1 MKTELESETNTLL
14 YDVVIIGAGP
24 AGIQAAIHAVRK
36 KATTLMLGRI
46 ERSSLY
52 SAHVENY
59 ACVDGVTTGREFLE
73 AGISQVKRFGAQ
85 LLEDDVLKIRQ
96 KEALFVLDLESGA
109 TISSRT
115 LIFATGTA
123 RKKLKV
129 PGEKELAGRGVSY
142 CVDCDANFYRNAT
155 VAVVGNASAAIDGAL
170 TLTGYASRVYL
181 VSQDLVASSDLLD
194 KLKNSTVEHLA
205 GTWVKAIQGENAVQ
219 SILLQSGTEVKVD
232 GVFIELGA
240 KGAME
245 LALEIGVQ
253 LDLDTMTHIDT
264 NKLAETNVP
273 GVYAAGDISGHPY
286 QFAKAVGEGCV
297 AGMEAANFARKQ
309 KGGGE

>member
-1 MKTELESETNTLL
+1 MEIKQDAVL

-36 KATTLMLGRI
+36 KAEVLLLGRI

-59 ACVDGVTTGREFLE
+59 ACIEGVKTGQELLE
-73 AGISQVKRFGAQ
+73 AGISQVKRFGAR
-85 LLEDDVLKIRQ
+85 LLDDDVLKIHQRDV
-96 KEALFVLDLESGA
+96 LFDLVLEGGA

-115 LIFATGTA
+115 VIFATGTA

-155 VAVVGNASAAIDGAL
+155 VAVVGNASAAVDGAL

-181 VSQDLVASSDLLD
+181 VSQDLVASHDLQE
-194 KLKNSTVEHLA
+194 KLKNSTVVHLA
-205 GTWVKAIQGENAVQ
+205 GTWVKAIQGEKAVQ
-219 SILLQSGTEVKVD
+219 SILLLSGQEVQVD

-253 LDLDTMTHIDT
+253 LDLDTMTHIET
-264 NKLAETNVP
+264 NKLAETNIP
-273 GVYAAGDISGHPY
+273 GVYAAGDITGHPY
-286 QFAKAVGEGCV
+286 QMAKAVGEGCV
-297 AGMEAANFARKQ
+297 AGMEAANFARRQ
-309 KGGGE
+309 KEGAA

>member
-1 MKTELESETNTLL
+1 MDMKLDASV

-36 KATTLMLGRI
+36 KCRVLLLGRI

-59 ACVDGVTTGREFLE
+59 ACVDGVKTGQELLE
-73 AGISQVKRFGAQ
+73 VGIDQARRFGAE
-85 LLEDDVLKIRQ
+85 LMEDDVLKIHHH
-96 KEALFVLDLESGA
+96 EPLFALDLEGGA
-109 TISSRT
+109 TISCRT

-142 CVDCDANFYRNAT
+142 CVDCDANFYRKAT

-170 TLTGYASRVYL
+170 TLTGYASKVYL
-181 VSQDLVASSDLLD
+181 VSQELVASADLLV
-194 KLKNSTVEHLA
+194 KLQSSAVEHLS
-205 GTWVKAIQGENAVQ
+205 GTWVKAIQGEQAVQ
-219 SILLQSGTEVKVD
+219 SILLTNGQEVMVD

-253 LDLDTMTHIDT
+253 LDMDTMTHIET

-273 GVYAAGDISGHPY
+273 GVYGAGDITGHPY
-286 QFAKAVGEGCV
+286 QMAKAVGEGCV
-297 AGMEAANFARKQ
+297 AGMQAANYARKQ
-309 KGGGE
+309 KGEGV